1 VASFL
6 APEGEFGADQCVNQG
21 EEGQVHVQLGV
32 NPPGLLHGHD
42 DLLSPGVARDEEDDH
57 NDLQYPGAEQVD
69 LKQKSMCILQ
79 NG

>member
-1 VASFL
+1 L
-6 APEGEFGADQCVNQG
+6 AHEGEFGADQCVNQ
-21 EEGQVHVQLGV
+21 EEEVQVHVQLGV

-57 NDLQYPGAEQVD
+57 KYQQYPGAEQVD
-69 LKQKSMCILQ
+69 LKQKSTCIFQ